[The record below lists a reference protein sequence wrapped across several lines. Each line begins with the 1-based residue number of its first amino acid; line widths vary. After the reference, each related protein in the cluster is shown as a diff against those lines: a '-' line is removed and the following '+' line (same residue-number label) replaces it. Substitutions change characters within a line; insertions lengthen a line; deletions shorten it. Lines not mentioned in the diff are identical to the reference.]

1 MIPRKQIGWSQ
12 ESNLLWEISRQLD
25 RIINQM
31 CVGPCPTTT
40 TTTENPCRQ
49 FTLTF
54 LVEENINI
62 SGINCEGEA
71 FTVSIRGGGI
81 IIGQTY
87 DLCAFS
93 VEPSEQYSVENIG
106 PCTLIG

>member
-1 MIPRKQIGWSQ
+1 MGIGNRQIGWSQ

-31 CVGPCPTTT
+31 CVGPCPVTTT
-40 TTTENPCRQ
+40 QNPCRQ

-62 SGINCEGEA
+62 SGINCEGED
-71 FTVSIRGGGI
+71 FTVSIRGGDI

-93 VEPSEQYSVENIG
+93 VESSEQYSVEDIG